1 MGRASTIVVLWEMTR
16 DTRAGHP
23 LQAQRARSEA
33 EAASRSG
40 GAGGRGATTQ
50 YVCSVSAVIVDNSE
64 TRIKDHLS
72 GRNYK

>member
-1 MGRASTIVVLWEMTR
+1 M
-16 DTRAGHP
+16 
-23 LQAQRARSEA
+23 QAQRARSEA